1 MNFDIFLII
10 LLVAVILVLLTSIK
24 QVPQSYE
31 FTVERFGRYTHTLKP
46 GLSFIV
52 PFVDAIGARLNL
64 MERFLDIPS
73 QEVISK
79 DNAMVK
85 VDGVVFFQIIDSAK
99 AAYEVRYLE
108 ESIQNLSLTNI
119 RTVLGALDLDEML
132 SKRDY
137 INNSLLEVIDEAT
150 NPWGVKVTRVEI
162 RDIKP
167 PENIREAMTAQMKA
181 EREKRA
187 EILKAEGVRQAAVL
201 KAEGEKKSDILSA
214 EGKKTAAF
222 LEAEAR
228 ERAALAEAKSTTM
241 VSDAIK
247 DGNKHALNYFI
258 AQKYVE
264 ALQTI
269 GSGENNKVIMM
280 PLESSNVIGSVAGI
294 SEIIKESMKKDDHV

>member
-85 VDGVVFFQIIDSAK
+85 VDGVVFFQIIDGAK

>member
-1 MNFDIFLII
+1 
-10 LLVAVILVLLTSIK
+10 
-24 QVPQSYE
+24 
-31 FTVERFGRYTHTLKP
+31 
-46 GLSFIV
+46 
-52 PFVDAIGARLNL
+52 